1 MFAPPKHCAS
11 GFLGSS
17 KCSLFHFVT
26 VPVTMYEYCPIG
38 AIVCSKCKY
47 PVCSRDDVDFIKGIW
62 HHENKKKN
70 HLEPQPLDLEY
81 KQNVVN
87 RFNEFVDKSASNI
100 AKHIDV
106 GDHVKVR
113 EEILKHVSPAECF
126 FYCNKP
132 ECQRIV
138 VSGKKH
144 KSNRHLTAC
153 KQRRMGHI
161 SLIWRV
167 KEPTILDSDFKIYDN
182 DGDVCKQLCR
192 SLRDAIQKK
201 VTVRPLPTTHVKVA
215 ALTRLLAEGEN
226 DIIDAKNNIP
236 VQVVDINQNPDLWLK
251 RSGWHV
257 YLDGFSATDI
267 HKTTLPFDPVDDVQL
282 LPLEANFEAELTSK
296 MELVRKLSPL
306 HQIFYEV
313 ERRPHKPYP
322 SKPFTLPSTNT
333 CQRYISIMKGLFR
346 ILLRVN
352 NHQID
357 VNDDADTSSSKYPTI
372 SFTENQQRIIALIY
386 GYPNDGSNYVN
397 LLLALAEQTYN
408 NHPYECALICMLA
421 YSSVNYDA
429 TFKQPKYFTRTYA
442 AILGVYKVL
451 VINYCISQST
461 VYNTAMD
468 LAMVAV
474 PKYLSHPADTSRR
487 PNVMSY
493 VINVFSYAFAIT
505 RNTPVSG
512 FIGWKGQEVRYQ
524 TIHLTMTNLRYTIV
538 ETCTDAEKLLLWL
551 CEVSTMSQLP
561 IIPWDHIYDNIDN
574 DSLGYSFITE
584 AKNSFI
590 SSSLSFDRRRNA
602 QFWIDDDGSYNMDHV
617 KQFKQKV
624 TEFLGILL
632 TLVHV
637 TGGHQLVVLKSL
649 YYSIQIVVAQVG
661 VAGTYTS
668 IVD

>member
-1 MFAPPKHCAS
+1 MR
-11 GFLGSS
+11 LT
-17 KCSLFHFVT
+17 SLSHECLRRPNT
-26 VPVTMYEYCPIG
+26 VPPDFSARQNAFCSTKPLAKQYSPSTMETPQTTITSSCSCYRFCPVG
-38 AIVCSKCKY
+38 EIVCSVCEYPIGEYKASVNLIGKHETRCNNHVIALSLEQRKEVVSQFEIYIDDIATLFVAALPDEGKARSVILERLDQPKQFHHCTSCNELVYDKKTHTPQQHRALCKTIGEGVTSKY
-47 PVCSRDDVDFIKGIW
+47 WKKRSPKVLSTTFSLT
-62 HHENKKKN
+62 NKDNFGCQLWKAIEKKN
-70 HLEPQPLDLEY
+70 
-81 KQNVVN
+81 
-87 RFNEFVDKSASNI
+87 
-100 AKHIDV
+100 
-106 GDHVKVR
+106 
-113 EEILKHVSPAECF
+113 
-126 FYCNKP
+126 
-132 ECQRIV
+132 
-138 VSGKKH
+138 
-144 KSNRHLTAC
+144 
-153 KQRRMGHI
+153 
-161 SLIWRV
+161 
-167 KEPTILDSDFKIYDN
+167 
-182 DGDVCKQLCR
+182 
-192 SLRDAIQKK
+192 
-201 VTVRPLPTTHVKVA
+201 RPLPTTHVKVA

-226 DIIDAKNNIP
+226 DIINARNNIP

-267 HKTTLPFDPVDDVQL
+267 HKMTLPFNPVDDVQL
-282 LPLEANFEAELTSK
+282 LRLEANFEAELTSK
-296 MELVRKLSPL
+296 MEFVRRLSSL

-357 VNDDADTSSSKYPTI
+357 VNDDTDTSSSKYPTI
-372 SFTENQQRIIALIY
+372 SFTENQQRIIDLIY
-386 GYPNDGSNYVN
+386 GYPNDGSNYIN

-421 YSSVNYDA
+421 YSSVNYDS

-461 VYNTAMD
+461 EYNTAMD

-584 AKNSFI
+584 TKNSFI
-590 SSSLSFDRRRNA
+590 SSS
-602 QFWIDDDGSYNMDHV
+602 
-617 KQFKQKV
+617 
-624 TEFLGILL
+624 
-632 TLVHV
+632 
-637 TGGHQLVVLKSL
+637 
-649 YYSIQIVVAQVG
+649 
-661 VAGTYTS
+661 
-668 IVD
+668 